1 MKKGPKSDL
10 SPQDASEIITEITR
24 SDRDRARLAISAG
37 VQAAQGQWI
46 EASLIAEA
54 LALELIA
61 VAEHS
66 RSSSGIAAYLR
77 ELAEAMEAQADYH

>member
-1 MKKGPKSDL
+1 MKGRPKPDL
-10 SPQDASEIITEITR
+10 TAQDALEIIAEVTT

-37 VQAAQGQWI
+37 VQAAQAQWI
-46 EASLIAEA
+46 EAPLIAEA

-66 RSSSGIAAYLR
+66 HPRSGIAAYLR
-77 ELAEAMEAQADYH
+77 ELAQAMETQPECH

>member
-1 MKKGPKSDL
+1 MKKDPKSNL
-10 SPQDASEIITEITR
+10 SPQDASEIVAEVTK

-46 EASLIAEA
+46 EAPLIAEA

-61 VAEHS
+61 IAEHS
-66 RSSSGIAAYLR
+66 RSGESVAAYLR
-77 ELAEAMEAQADYH
+77 ELAEVMETTANYH